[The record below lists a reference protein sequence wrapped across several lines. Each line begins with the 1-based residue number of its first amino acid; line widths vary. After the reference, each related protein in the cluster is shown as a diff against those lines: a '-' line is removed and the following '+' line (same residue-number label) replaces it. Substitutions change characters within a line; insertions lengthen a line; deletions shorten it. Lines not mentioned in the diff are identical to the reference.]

1 MSCVRNIERLKILE
15 YIILELL
22 TKLIQKLV
30 NLPSRSWKKNIW
42 GVLASVLFLK
52 KKNLEI

>member
-1 MSCVRNIERLKILE
+1 MSCVRNIVRLKILE

-30 NLPSRSWKKNIW
+30 NLPSRSWKKIIW
-42 GVLASVLFLK
+42 GVLANVLFLK
-52 KKNLEI
+52 KKNVGI